1 MSKDNYQV
9 NSNLFKKCLSKWYW
23 FVLCLVIALPIAW
36 YMLAQEQFIWHVEG
50 SIIIEEEKGSTSQ
63 LPEESITQGL
73 PFRNRGNLDKQIQIL
88 KSRKLMERVVDS
100 LNLDILYFV
109 ERRFKEEE
117 IYKASP
123 VKVASIDN
131 KVAAYGTMLRVNQL
145 DNNRFSLIREEGD
158 TLFYNYGAPFKY
170 EGVTISLERDTSV
183 AHLDGIL
190 RIKFIPRQKVAQ
202 WYAGL
207 ISLQKQGQSNILSI
221 SLNDSAPQKLVD
233 IVYELVDIYNL
244 YSQEEK
250 NKIAARSLD
259 FITDRLA
266 SLNTEL
272 FSVEGRQAAYKSG
285 SGVTTDVE
293 ATAQSYVEKLNTAET
308 TRDRIGS
315 TRNTLLNLENFLA
328 DRDNEYKP
336 IPNYG
341 DLADIQFASFIG
353 QYNSLVALRK
363 NKLRS
368 VTPMHPEIIQIEE
381 NLNAARSNIQNNI
394 KLAIKDLDSQ
404 EQQVIA
410 KAAPVER
417 KVQSLP
423 FAQKKINEIARQ
435 VDVKQELVVYMLQ
448 KREETAI
455 GLATQVEST
464 RILDEPVISNNP
476 VAPNGGQFYTLAFL
490 LAMAL
495 PTSVIYLLDRM
506 NDKIS
511 TKAEVKAMTSV
522 PFLGEIAYAKSE
534 RSKLINANSR
544 SVMAEMFRL
553 IRTNLQFLTTGR
565 KDKTILV
572 TSNISGDGKTFV
584 SANLAACI
592 ALTDKKTIIL
602 ELDLRKP
609 KLTEFLTKQP
619 PTVGITNYL
628 VGEKEADEIIQP
640 IEGYKNL
647 FLMSSGPTPP
657 NPAELILSDRM
668 GELFEYLKNNFDY
681 VVVDTPPT
689 GLVTD
694 AYLLNKYVGGSVF
707 VVRAGKTKKEDL
719 KTIEEIC
726 KEGKLAN
733 PSIIL
738 NGVKMPKRYGYYY

>member
-1 MSKDNYQV
+1 M
-9 NSNLFKKCLSKWYW
+9 
-23 FVLCLVIALPIAW
+23 
-36 YMLAQEQFIWHVEG
+36 
-50 SIIIEEEKGSTSQ
+50 EEEKGSSGQ
-63 LPEESITQGL
+63 LPEESIIQGL
-73 PFRNRGNLDKQIQIL
+73 PFKNRGNLDKQIQIL

-117 IYKASP
+117 IYTASP
-123 VKVASIDN
+123 VKVASISD
-131 KVAAYGTMLRVNQL
+131 KKAAYGTRLRIKQV
-145 DNNRFSLIREEGD
+145 DSGRFALIQGEED
-158 TLFYNYGAPFKY
+158 TLFYNYGAPFQH
-170 EGVTISLERDTSV
+170 EGVTISLERDTTV
-183 AHLDGIL
+183 APMDGVL

-202 WYAGL
+202 WYANL
-207 ISLQKQGQSNILSI
+207 ITLQKQGQSNILT
-221 SLNDSAPQKLVD
+221 LGMNDSAPQKLVD
-233 IVYELVDIYNL
+233 IVYELVDVYNI

-250 NKIAARSLD
+250 NKIANRSLD
-259 FITDRLA
+259 FINERLA

-293 ATAQSYVEKLNTAET
+293 ATAATYVEKLNTAET
-308 TRDRIGS
+308 ARTQIGATRS
-315 TRNTLLNLENFLA
+315 TLKNLDNFLS
-328 DRDNEYKP
+328 DRDNEYRL
-336 IPNYG
+336 IPNYA
-341 DLADIQFASFIG
+341 DLADIQFAQLIG
-353 QYNSLVALRK
+353 QYNLLLNNRK
-363 NKLRS
+363 NKLRT
-368 VTPMHPEIIQIEE
+368 VTPLHPEVIMMEE
-381 NLNAARSNIQNNI
+381 NLNTLRSTLKSSV
-394 KLAIKDLDSQ
+394 KLAINDLDNQ
-404 EQQVIA
+404 EEQVIA
-410 KAAPVER
+410 QARPVER

-464 RILDEPVISNNP
+464 RILDEPVISNVP
-476 VAPNGGQFYTLAFL
+476 VSPNGGQYYALAFL
-490 LAMAL
+490 LAMAI
-495 PTSVIYLLDRM
+495 PTSVIYLLDRL

-511 TKAEVKAMTSV
+511 NKAEVKSMTSV

-534 RSKLINANSR
+534 RSKLFNINSR
-544 SVMAEMFRL
+544 SVLGEMFRL

-565 KDKTILV
+565 KDKAILV
-572 TSNISGDGKTFV
+572 TSNFSGDGKTFV
-584 SANLAACI
+584 SANLGACL

-628 VGEKEADEIIQP
+628 VGEMEMKDIIQP
-640 IEGYKNL
+640 IEGYDNL
-647 FLMSSGPTPP
+647 FLMSAGPTPP
-657 NPAELILSDRM
+657 NPAELIMSDRM
-668 GELFEYLKNNFDY
+668 AELFEYLKANYDY
-681 VVVDTPPT
+681 VVVDTPPI

-694 AYLLNKYVGGSVF
+694 AFLLNKYVGSSVF

-719 KTIEEIC
+719 KNIEEVA
-726 KEGKLAN
+726 KEGKLTN
-733 PSIIL
+733 TSIIL